1 MKGLVSTVLEGGFS
15 WTGHGME
22 EGVNA
27 VRVNGLS
34 SVSKKTRGT
43 MQPAVEVEAGGEMP
57 VASAGAEL
65 TKFARAMREAKTVW
79 VCILTNAGARC
90 GFNLLFNGFQIV

>member
-1 MKGLVSTVLEGGFS
+1 MKGLVSTVLEGGSS

-22 EGVNA
+22 EGINA

-43 MQPAVEVEAGGEMP
+43 MQPAVKVEAGGETP

-65 TKFARAMREAKTVW
+65 TKFARAMRETKTVL
-79 VCILTNAGARC
+79 VRILTNAVVRC
-90 GFNLLFNGFQIV
+90 GFNLLFDDLR